1 MIDQWLERC
10 YHSRFSFASSPVHID
25 VGVLEFFDELSEVV
39 PDRRWEYS
47 LPILGETKLGEMLS
61 SQPQGLFI

>member
-25 VGVLEFFDELSEVV
+25 VGVPEFFDELSEVV
-39 PDRRWEYS
+39 LDRR
-47 LPILGETKLGEMLS
+47 
-61 SQPQGLFI
+61 